1 MSMFDYS
8 DEKPD
13 YFVGDSR
20 DKASG
25 AAPDAGSTLDFG
37 DGDDSGGSHG
47 YPDEAPRRRRGRAR
61 RVVAWIIAVCVV
73 VLVALC
79 YFRYFNPYA
88 TESRIDGY
96 VVNVERRG
104 LLFKTY
110 EAEIISESALTDT
123 TRVYSRTL
131 TVSIPSATLAHRLQ
145 AMQGSGRRVS
155 LVTERFYGMLPW
167 RGASTTVVT
176 GIAD

>member
-13 YFVGDSR
+13 YFVGDNR
-20 DKASG
+20 DKDSA
-25 AAPDAGSTLDFG
+25 AAPDAGATLDFG
-37 DGDDSGGSHG
+37 DGGHDG
-47 YPDEAPRRRRGRAR
+47 YSFDNRDRAPKRHSRGRR
-61 RVVAWIIAVCVV
+61 IVAWVIAVCVV
-73 VLVALC
+73 ALAIVG

-88 TESRIDGY
+88 TEARIDGY

-123 TRVYSRTL
+123 ARVYSRTL
-131 TVSIPSATLAHRLQ
+131 TVSIPSANLAHRLQ

>member
-13 YFVGDSR
+13 YFVGDPR
-20 DKASG
+20 DKNPDAT
-25 AAPDAGSTLDFG
+25 PDAGSMLDFG
-37 DGDDSGGSHG
+37 DGGHDGDSG
-47 YPDEAPRRRRGRAR
+47 DETGMPRRPHRRGR
-61 RVVAWIIAVCVV
+61 RVVAWVVVVCVV
-73 VLVALC
+73 ILGITG
-79 YFRYFNPYA
+79 YFRYFNPYV

-104 LLFKTY
+104 IIFKTY

-123 TRVYSRTL
+123 ARIYSRTL
-131 TVSIPSATLAHRLQ
+131 TVSIPSASLAHKLQ

-176 GIAD
+176 SVSD